1 MITAAEIQ
9 TIRNNDPGAVLPGID
24 TMTGNPYATSSLLG
38 VTKITQ
44 NSKAPYY
51 YSPSRNIVF
60 VNQAGAVLS
69 GINFGDATVI
79 IQANNVTVKDCT
91 FTGTTGTGAISQ
103 SPTFSG
109 ATVENC
115 TFTGSKSPAETNI
128 WIGSKLGITI
138 KNNTFLYSPA
148 DAIAIQQGLVTG
160 NYFSGAAYA
169 PGAHADAIYVPDS
182 TGPITITDNFIDG
195 TKNTDTVAQ
204 PNSDIRITDEFGNT
218 NNVTVTGNYLIGAG
232 FTFEVGGPSNSPYT
246 ISNVSITNNDVGF
259 GWYGQYYP
267 GTDTNATV
275 TRNKTVDFSNPAA
288 SIQALAAYVA
298 AGPPTA
304 NVVSGTSAGAR
315 ATGSA
320 PTTLLGNGFASARLS
335 VAGSSE
341 TNFVGGAGS
350 QLLLGGLGA
359 NIFTYLSIG
368 DGGDRIAPF
377 DPAKDVIDL
386 SRVDADITKAGVQK
400 FTFIGSAPFSGGAQV
415 RYQLNPTNNS
425 TTVQAAL
432 AGDTT
437 ADFSITITGVV
448 PLTAANFALTPS
460 QSSAALAN
468 GAVLSYSIVRTPTGG
483 PREVAYS
490 NVQGRAYTSYESFYS
505 SLDLA
510 AENLKLSSN
519 ANELHLYDANLTV
532 TRGGGNEALK
542 VGTGSDPLSYHA
554 VETIDATSNGGE
566 QFIFSAGFG
575 KETINGFSASGA
587 RPDSIQLAKS
597 AFSYLTAGMT
607 QAEDLA
613 AVMSHGTRGPSG
625 LTISDSQ
632 GDSLTLTGVTALTV
646 GANPAMFQFT

>member
-1 MITAAEIQ
+1 
-9 TIRNNDPGAVLPGID
+9 
-24 TMTGNPYATSSLLG
+24 
-38 VTKITQ
+38 
-44 NSKAPYY
+44 
-51 YSPSRNIVF
+51 
-60 VNQAGAVLS
+60 
-69 GINFGDATVI
+69 
-79 IQANNVTVKDCT
+79 
-91 FTGTTGTGAISQ
+91 
-103 SPTFSG
+103 
-109 ATVENC
+109 
-115 TFTGSKSPAETNI
+115 
-128 WIGSKLGITI
+128 
-138 KNNTFLYSPA
+138 
-148 DAIAIQQGLVTG
+148 
-160 NYFSGAAYA
+160 
-169 PGAHADAIYVPDS
+169 
-182 TGPITITDNFIDG
+182 
-195 TKNTDTVAQ
+195 
-204 PNSDIRITDEFGNT
+204 
-218 NNVTVTGNYLIGAG
+218 
-232 FTFEVGGPSNSPYT
+232 
-246 ISNVSITNNDVGF
+246 
-259 GWYGQYYP
+259 
-267 GTDTNATV
+267 
-275 TRNKTVDFSNPAA
+275 
-288 SIQALAAYVA
+288 
-298 AGPPTA
+298 
-304 NVVSGTSAGAR
+304 
-315 ATGSA
+315 
-320 PTTLLGNGFASARLS
+320 LGNGFASARLS